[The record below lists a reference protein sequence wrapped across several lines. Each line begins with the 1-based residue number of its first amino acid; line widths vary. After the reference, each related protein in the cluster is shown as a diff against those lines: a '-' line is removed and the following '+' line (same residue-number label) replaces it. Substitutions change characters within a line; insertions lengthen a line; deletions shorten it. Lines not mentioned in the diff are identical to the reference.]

1 MICIVFLDQI
11 LVEEMK
17 EAVVACHRKAALS
30 VDEVE
35 EVGVVVVRQLTDST
49 HLGKSKTFFQ
59 KKIVLQN
66 EDETNRQRSV
76 HLTTRT
82 RE

>member
-17 EAVVACHRKAALS
+17 EAVVACHRKAALL
-30 VDEVE
+30 VDEAE
-35 EVGVVVVRQLTDST
+35 EADVAVRQLTDSI
-49 HLGKSKTFFQ
+49 HLGKSKTFLLE
-59 KKIVLQN
+59 KIVLQS
-66 EDETNRQRSV
+66 EDVTNCQRSV
-76 HLTTRT
+76 HPTTRT